1 MTQVELIFR
10 LYTLHV
16 HSGIVPSIQIIQC
29 PIHFEK
35 ISIACWICMIVA
47 HKQIDR
53 YWYICVFCL
62 FLPLRWHIPHLL
74 LFWHWPVWGCLS
86 PASSTSQDAPRQSR
100 KARTL
105 GEMGSWPWPLDSKV
119 YTLVSEQPR
128 TIWTFKCMTWLCH
141 VYLYA
146 HTDTSLPII
155 ACFLRSVIV
164 NQPHCGPSRERG
176 LRGRA
181 PPGSAQWSWPHSP

>member
-1 MTQVELIFR
+1 
-10 LYTLHV
+10 
-16 HSGIVPSIQIIQC
+16 
-29 PIHFEK
+29 
-35 ISIACWICMIVA
+35 
-47 HKQIDR
+47 
-53 YWYICVFCL
+53 
-62 FLPLRWHIPHLL
+62 
-74 LFWHWPVWGCLS
+74 
-86 PASSTSQDAPRQSR
+86 
-100 KARTL
+100 
-105 GEMGSWPWPLDSKV
+105 MGSWPWPLDSKV